1 MGADAWGAV
10 ATGTGHNQHT
20 KAEPSTPPPGPPA
33 DGVRSL
39 WTVGR
44 IARYVIGLGLA
55 ALAFYVI
62 SGKTDELSGAR
73 GYLEDL
79 RWYWL
84 VVAAIAEAAS
94 IVAFAALQRRL
105 LAAGNVKLGMRPL
118 TGITLAGN
126 AIQNSL
132 PAGTLLSAVF
142 SFRQFHHR
150 GADEVLAGWT
160 LLGTAALSL
169 ITLVVLAGIGLS
181 AAVGTGTALDL
192 VEVIAGMI
200 VLAGL
205 VVLLW
210 TKREAV
216 ARLLIRPLRFSQRLI
231 HRPKGDV
238 PSLIETALQRL
249 SSISPSRTDWALAAA
264 FAMANWLFDAACLVV
279 AFVAVGA
286 NVPWRALFL
295 AYAAAQLAINLP
307 ITPGGLGVVEGS
319 LTIALVAYGG
329 GKAETVAAVL
339 LYRLISFWALLP
351 VGWTSWA
358 VVSWDSRRK
367 AAAPVVAEVATT

>member
-1 MGADAWGAV
+1 
-10 ATGTGHNQHT
+10 
-20 KAEPSTPPPGPPA
+20 
-33 DGVRSL
+33 
-39 WTVGR
+39 
-44 IARYVIGLGLA
+44 VIGLGLA

-73 GYLEDL
+73 AYLEDL
-79 RWYWL
+79 NWYWL
-84 VVAAIAEAAS
+84 GVAVVAEAAS
-94 IVAFAALQRRL
+94 IISFAALQRRL
-105 LAAGNVKLGMRPL
+105 LAAGNVNLGMKPL

-132 PAGTLLSAVF
+132 PAGTLFSAIF
-142 SFRQFHHR
+142 SFRQFHRR
-150 GADEVLAGWT
+150 GADDVLAGWT

-169 ITLVVLAGIGLS
+169 ITLVVLAGVGLS
-181 AAVGTGTALDL
+181 AATGTGTALDL
-192 VEVIAGMI
+192 VEVISGMI
-200 VLAGL
+200 LLASLLVLIWA
-205 VVLLW
+205 
-210 TKREAV
+210 KREKV
-216 ARLLIRPLRFSQRLI
+216 ARLLIPPLQLGQRIIRRPRGDIPALVQTAVQRM
-231 HRPKGDV
+231 
-238 PSLIETALQRL
+238 
-249 SSISPSRTDWALAAA
+249 SSISPSRTDWVIAATY
-264 FAMANWLFDAACLVV
+264 AMGNWLFDAGCLVV

-286 NVPWRALFL
+286 DVPWRALLL

-358 VVSWDSRRK
+358 VVSWDGRRRV
-367 AAAPVVAEVATT
+367 ATPVVTEVGTA

>member
-1 MGADAWGAV
+1 M
-10 ATGTGHNQHT
+10 
-20 KAEPSTPPPGPPA
+20 
-33 DGVRSL
+33 

-249 SSISPSRTDWALAAA
+249 SSISPSRTDWALAATY
-264 FAMANWLFDAACLVV
+264 AMANWLFDAACLVV

>member
-1 MGADAWGAV
+1 
-10 ATGTGHNQHT
+10 
-20 KAEPSTPPPGPPA
+20 
-33 DGVRSL
+33 
-39 WTVGR
+39 
-44 IARYVIGLGLA
+44 VIGLGLA

-84 VVAAIAEAAS
+84 VVAAIAEGAS
-94 IVAFAALQRRL
+94 IAAFAALQRRL

-132 PAGTLLSAVF
+132 PAGTLLSAAF

-238 PSLIETALQRL
+238 PGLVETALHRL
-249 SSISPSRTDWALAAA
+249 SSISPSRTDWALAAGY
-264 FAMANWLFDAACLVV
+264 AMANWLCDAACLVV

-286 NVPWRALFL
+286 DVPWRALFL
-295 AYAAAQLAINLP
+295 AYSAAQLAINLP

-358 VVSWDSRRK
+358 VVSWDTRRK
-367 AAAPVVAEVATT
+367 AAVPIVAEVATP

>member
-1 MGADAWGAV
+1 
-10 ATGTGHNQHT
+10 
-20 KAEPSTPPPGPPA
+20 
-33 DGVRSL
+33 
-39 WTVGR
+39 
-44 IARYVIGLGLA
+44 
-55 ALAFYVI
+55 
-62 SGKTDELSGAR
+62 
-73 GYLEDL
+73 
-79 RWYWL
+79 
-84 VVAAIAEAAS
+84 VVAATAEAAS

-105 LAAGNVKLGMRPL
+105 LAAGNVKLGMRPM

-216 ARLLIRPLRFSQRLI
+216 ARVLIRPLQFFQRVLR
-231 HRPKGDV
+231 RPRADIPTLV
-238 PSLIETALQRL
+238 ETALGRM
-249 SSISPSRTDWALAAA
+249 SSISPSRTDWAMAASYA
-264 FAMANWLFDAACLVV
+264 LANWLLDAACLVI
-279 AFVAVGA
+279 AFIAVGA
-286 NVPWRALFL
+286 SVPWRALFL

-329 GKAETVAAVL
+329 GKAGTVAAVL
-339 LYRLISFWALLP
+339 LYRLISYWALLP

-358 VVSWDSRRK
+358 VVSWDIRRK
-367 AAAPVVAEVATT
+367 AAAPLVAEVGAP